1 LLILSNGYTDQYTP
15 ISMQEQRVMYLLQQ
29 RLSGKETVADQE
41 ELYNLLKDDDNMELF
56 MAALTDL
63 MWQAPAAEQADV
75 TAREV
80 MLKSIMATDIT
91 LPFVETARPVRILQ
105 WWWAAAVVTGVLVAA
120 AGYWW
125 LQPTHSVAPVPAI
138 AARYKNDVAP
148 GGNKAIL
155 TLGDGSSITLDE
167 AKNDTLGKQGNTSI
181 IKLQNGEVLY
191 KDAGTTTAV
200 TYNTLTT
207 PRGGQYQLT
216 LPDGTQV
223 WLNAASSLHFP
234 TSFTGNSREVALT
247 GEGYFDVAPLP
258 GKPFHVKVNGTEIA
272 VLGTQFNVMAYTNEQ
287 VMAVTL
293 LEGAVNVSKNGI
305 VKKLQPGQQARIPAS
320 NNITVTNV
328 DTQGAVAW
336 KNGFFI
342 FERADIATVMR
353 QLERWYDIEV
363 VYEGTPREM
372 HFGGGIQRSL
382 PLSRVLNILEK
393 NQVLFKIEG
402 RKITV
407 LR

>member
-1 LLILSNGYTDQYTP
+1 
-15 ISMQEQRVMYLLQQ
+15 MQEQRVMYLLQQ
-29 RLSGKETVADQE
+29 RLSGNETVAEQE

-63 MWQAPAAEQADV
+63 MWQAPEGEQTDSV
-75 TAREV
+75 ART
-80 MLKSIMATDIT
+80 MLLKSITATDLT
-91 LPFVETARPVRILQ
+91 LPFVDTLRPVPVVR
-105 WWWAAAVVTGVLVAA
+105 WWWAAAAIGIVLAA
-120 AGYWW
+120 ASYWMW
-125 LQPTHSVAPVPAI
+125 PPVAGIAPVSAV
-138 AARYKNDVAP
+138 AVRYKNDVAP

-155 TLGDGSSITLDE
+155 TLADGSKITLDE

-181 IKLQNGEVLY
+181 IKLQNGQVLY
-191 KDAGTTTAV
+191 KADRATAAV
-200 TYNTLTT
+200 TYNMLTT

-234 TSFTGNSREVALT
+234 TSFSGSSREVTLT

-258 GKPFHVKVNGTEIA
+258 GKPFRVKVNGTDIA
-272 VLGTQFNVMAYTNEQ
+272 VLGTQFNVMAYSNEQ
-287 VMAVTL
+287 AMAVTL
-293 LEGAVNVSKNGI
+293 LTGAVNVSRNGI
-305 VKKLQPGQQARIPAS
+305 VKKLQPGQQARIPAN
-320 NNITVTNV
+320 NNITITDV
-328 DTQGAVAW
+328 DTQTAVAW

-342 FERADIATVMR
+342 FDRADIATVMR

-363 VYEGTPREM
+363 TYEGTPREM

-393 NQVLFKIEG
+393 NEVLFKIEG

-407 LR
+407 VR